1 MRRPPKPR
9 SALMAMP
16 EAKSTRA
23 VAAIILTAG
32 IGATVAQLVTTREF
46 LAQFSGNEF
55 VIALNLFG
63 WLGAGGIGALASRRA
78 NRRMRPDRDACR
90 LSLLALVMAGLP
102 VVQILAIRWLRER
115 IFLPGSSVGFYP
127 TLGFILLTG
136 SPYSFAAGYLVPRA
150 LGVLR
155 ELGPATPAARAYV
168 LDNAGNVIG
177 GLLFAFVL
185 VWWTSP
191 LTALAL
197 AGLPLLAAALRL
209 LRLQGSRL
217 PGILIAAGLV
227 VGIWT
232 GGLAWE
238 KDSLGYL
245 HGRQAHYEET
255 RFGRLTV
262 YRDQDQVT
270 LFRDG
275 RPASS
280 SFDPAAAEAAV
291 HYPLALCDRPRR
303 VLLIGAQAGMLAE
316 LDKYRL
322 ESVDYLEID
331 PGVARVHFA
340 FGLLHAIA
348 SLHTVHQDGRA
359 YLAGGSEPYDAIVVS
374 MPEPDTF
381 QVNRFFT
388 DQFFQLAAARL
399 GPQGVLGFS
408 VQGYANYLTDAQR
421 AKLSVLHATARRHF
435 AYVQALPGEQVHFLC
450 RQAPIGLDI
459 PERLAA
465 KGIDTL
471 YVGPYF
477 HGEIDPW
484 RIEALSTQLDLQAP
498 INSDMAPHLVRILFD
513 AWFEKFTTSPLFF
526 TLALLVLAAVWAVR
540 MNAVE
545 YVLMSTGAMLMGG
558 MILTVFAFQ
567 VAFGYIYHQLGI
579 IVTVFLAGL
588 LPGAWWSEQ
597 SRIDPQRLLLIG
609 DLAMIGLMAAFVWLL
624 ARDPGGQSFAVFGVF
639 GFLLSLACGVQFPAA
654 VRLGGDRLSSA
665 ASAFGADLV
674 GAALGALLVSVVLI
688 PCYGF
693 FHAAGLLVAVK
704 LSSLVIIGGR
714 RWKT

>member
-1 MRRPPKPR
+1 MF
-9 SALMAMP
+9 
-16 EAKSTRA
+16 EAKSVRA
-23 VAAIILTAG
+23 VEAVILAAG
-32 IGATVAQLVTTREF
+32 IGATVVQLVTTREF

-63 WLGAGGIGALASRRA
+63 WLGAGGLGAWASRLAGCRA
-78 NRRMRPDRDACR
+78 RPQQDAFR
-90 LSLLALVMAGLP
+90 LSFLALIMAVLP
-102 VVQILAIRWLRER
+102 VIQILAIRLLRQR
-115 IFLPGSSVGFYP
+115 LFLPGSSVGFYQ

-155 ELGPATPAARAYV
+155 GMEPATSAARAYI
-168 LDNAGNVIG
+168 LDNAGDVIG
-177 GLLFAFVL
+177 GLFFAFVL

-191 LTALAL
+191 LTALVL
-197 AGLPLLAAALRL
+197 AGVPLLAASLRL
-209 LRLQGSRL
+209 MRLQGSRL
-217 PGILIAAGLV
+217 PGMLIAGGLVGGIFAAGLV
-227 VGIWT
+227 WEQGS
-232 GGLAWE
+232 LA
-238 KDSLGYL
+238 
-245 HGRQAHYEET
+245 HRQGRLVHYEET

-275 RPASS
+275 RPSASS
-280 SFDPAAAEAAV
+280 YDPAAAEAAV
-291 HYPLALCDRPRR
+291 HYPLALCERPRR

-316 LDKYRL
+316 LDKYHL

-331 PGVARVHFA
+331 PQAARVHFA
-340 FGLLHAIA
+340 FGLLRPIA
-348 SLHTVHQDGRA
+348 PLNTIYQDGRA
-359 YLAGGSEPYDAIVVS
+359 YLAAGGQPYDAIVVS

-388 DQFFQLAAARL
+388 EQFFQLAAARL
-399 GPQGVLGFS
+399 APGGVLGFS
-408 VQGYANYLTDAQR
+408 VQGYANYLSDAQR
-421 AKLSVLHATARRHF
+421 LKLSVLRATARRHF
-435 AYVQALPGEQVHFLC
+435 THVRALPGEQVHFLC
-450 RQAPIGLDI
+450 RQASIALDI

-477 HGEIDPW
+477 HGEIDPR
-484 RIEALSTQLDLQAP
+484 RIASLADRLCPEAP
-498 INSDMAPHLVRILFD
+498 INSDMRPHLVRILFD
-513 AWFEKFTTSPLFF
+513 AWFEKFTTSPLGFALAV
-526 TLALLVLAAVWAVR
+526 LALAAAWAVR
-540 MNAVE
+540 MSAAE

-558 MILTVFAFQ
+558 MILTIFAFQ
-567 VAFGYIYHQLGI
+567 VVFGYIYHQLGF

-588 LPGAWWSEQ
+588 LPGAWWAN
-597 SRIDPQRLLLIG
+597 RTRVDPWRLLLIG
-609 DLAMIGLMAAFVWLL
+609 DLALIGLMGAFVWLL
-624 ARDPGGQSFAVFGVF
+624 AREPGDLPFAVFAAF
-639 GFLLSLACGVQFPAA
+639 GLLLSSACGLQFPAA

-665 ASAFGADLV
+665 ASAFGADLL

-688 PCYGF
+688 PYYGL

-704 LSSLVIIGGR
+704 LSSLVITGGR